1 MGQRIRAIFMYL
13 NPLTFERSIVIGAKH
28 DRLIPMGTR
37 VTPKPL
43 ASVGKVVGFNYLVII
58 CVASNIS
65 STDEDVIEMVF
76 VTMRNEN
83 AILTFE

>member
-1 MGQRIRAIFMYL
+1 MSKTQTL
-13 NPLTFERSIVIGAKH
+13 LKTLCKH
-28 DRLIPMGTR
+28 DRLIPIGTR
-37 VTPKPL
+37 VTLKSL
-43 ASVGKVVGFNYLVII
+43 VCVGKVVGFNYLVII

-83 AILTFE
+83 VILTFE